1 MKTENQKEMTDA
13 VHEYFTTYSIGDVL
27 QVLSNVSFDHLKTM
41 LQVGNIDKET
51 EINKTASTMS
61 MITDL
66 MALSLVEIQ
75 VYSFLFS
82 FSFSYSFC
90 FRRVYNRCG
99 NTYPK
104 Y

>member
-1 MKTENQKEMTDA
+1 MKTENQKQMTDA
-13 VHEYFTTYSIGDVL
+13 VHEYFATYSIGDVL

-66 MALSLVEIQ
+66 MALLGTLYECETLVQ
-75 VYSFLFS
+75 KHG
-82 FSFSYSFC
+82 
-90 FRRVYNRCG
+90 FREG
-99 NTYPK
+99 AAF
-104 Y
+104 